1 MRWFSMK
8 IAWAILVIVL
18 GVLGCSIL
26 TTAAETVVT
35 NPDSIPNLTGIWKG
49 TSSGYMVGLGFTE
62 DSMIYNI
69 TEQKGQSF
77 IGYKEYQ
84 FEGDEPGRE
93 DFAGIITVD
102 GTIYIVDYPG
112 GTVIGTMIG
121 SDEMNLNSFNDGDET
136 YVFISTLK
144 REDN

>member
-1 MRWFSMK
+1 MK
-8 IAWAILVIVL
+8 SVWAILMIVL
-18 GVLGCSIL
+18 GVLGCSVL
-26 TTAAETVVT
+26 TTAAEEAITT
-35 NPDSIPNLTGIWKG
+35 TDSIPNLTGIWKG

>member
-1 MRWFSMK
+1 MK
-8 IAWAILVIVL
+8 IAWAILLIVL

-26 TTAAETVVT
+26 TTAAETAVI
-35 NPDSIPNLTGIWKG
+35 NPDSTPNLTGIWKG